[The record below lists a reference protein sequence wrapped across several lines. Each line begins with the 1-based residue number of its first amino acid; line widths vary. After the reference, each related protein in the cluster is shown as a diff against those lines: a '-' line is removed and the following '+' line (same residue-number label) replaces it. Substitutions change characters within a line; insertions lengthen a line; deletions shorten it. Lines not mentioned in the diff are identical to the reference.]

1 MNKIKIY
8 LDTSVI
14 SHLEAE
20 DTPEKM
26 RDTLDFWRELEKDKY
41 LVTISDLKNNCSFG

>member
-14 SHLEAE
+14 SHLEAKE
-20 DTPEKM
+20 TPEKTPLSYG
-26 RDTLDFWRELEKDKY
+26 R
-41 LVTISDLKNNCSFG
+41 S